1 MPTFEVEFEVYCGT
15 CGNGLCRESDTRKSR
30 NRGENQ
36 VVVNACPKCMEQK
49 DDEIADLKSEI
60 DKLNETI
67 CDLQSRE
74 E

>member
-1 MPTFEVEFEVYCGT
+1 MPAFEVEFEVYCGT

-36 VVVNACPKCMEQK
+36 VVVNVCPKCMKEKQE
-49 DDEIADLKSEI
+49 EIEDLQNQI

-67 CDLQSRE
+67 QDLQSRE